1 MKKIIRISAILLLA
15 VCLLTLCGC
24 DGSQRKLAYV
34 NHNLQG
40 TSAFSFGTA
49 DENEGMRASGTVYV
63 QKEENEA
70 TATITAHLKRGES
83 HGEGASFYVAK
94 GWIVTGVLSD
104 FPKSGT
110 LGDRFDA
117 ATIVKTADSGSDWAY
132 IVEIGCDRNLDIPD
146 GAEGD
151 VIIDLK
157 WDYMSSGPKNFTLLA
172 GVGAGYSGGTT
183 ANGVD
188 SVITTIPLS

>member
-1 MKKIIRISAILLLA
+1 MKKIIRISVILLLA
-15 VCLLTLCGC
+15 VCMLALCGC
-24 DGSQRKLAYV
+24 DGSQRKLVFV

-40 TSAFSFGTA
+40 TATFAFGTEEA
-49 DENEGMRASGTVYV
+49 SEGMHATGTVYV

-83 HGEGASFYVAK
+83 HGEGASFYVEK

-104 FPKSGT
+104 FPNTNS
-110 LGDRFDA
+110 LSDRFDA
-117 ATIVKTADSGSDWAY
+117 ANIVKTADSGSDWAY
-132 IVEIGCDRNLDIPD
+132 IVEVGCNRNLDIPD

-151 VIIDLK
+151 VIINLK
-157 WDYMSSGPKNFTLLA
+157 WDYMSSGPKEFTLLA
-172 GVGAGYSGGTT
+172 GVGSGYAGGTN
-183 ANGVD
+183 ANGID

>member
-1 MKKIIRISAILLLA
+1 MKRIIRISAVLLL
-15 VCLLTLCGC
+15 VCCLLTLCGC
-24 DGSQRKLAYV
+24 DGEQRKKAFV

-40 TSAFSFGTA
+40 TAPFSFGTEEA
-49 DENEGMRASGTVYV
+49 GEGMQVSGTVYV

-70 TATITAHLKRGES
+70 NATITAHLKRGES

-94 GWIVTGVLSD
+94 GWIVTSVLSD
-104 FPKSGT
+104 FPTDSSIGEK
-110 LGDRFDA
+110 FDM

-151 VIIDLK
+151 VVIELK
-157 WDYMSSGPKNFTLLA
+157 WDYMSSGPSEFKMLG
-172 GVGAGYSGGTT
+172 GVGTGYVGATT
-183 ANGVD
+183 ANGVTA
-188 SVITTIPLS
+188 VIKTIPLS